1 MIVVTG
7 GAGFI
12 GSNLI
17 AALCEKKGTRP
28 IVVCDSFG
36 QDEKWQNLKKVQ
48 LEDVIAPED
57 IFEFLEAHQ
66 DDIEIIF
73 HLGAIS
79 TTTEKDADL
88 VMENNFKFSKALFQ
102 WCSIY
107 QKRFIYAS
115 SAATYGDGKRGFT
128 DVEDN
133 SHLSKFIP
141 LNVYAWSKHLFD
153 RFISEAKSRGD
164 IFPPQCVGLKFFNVY
179 GPNEYHKDG
188 QMSVVWQVFQQIKN
202 GDQPARLF
210 KSYHSDY
217 PDGGQLRDFVWV
229 GDCDKVMLWL
239 YAHPKVNGFFNVGTG
254 QARSFKDLAT
264 AVFHSLNQKPHLQYV
279 DMPPALKDK
288 YQYFTQADLHKLLK
302 AGYDSPFTS
311 LEEGVN
317 LYVQQYLLQPDPYR

>member
-1 MIVVTG
+1 MIIVTG

-17 AALCEKKGTRP
+17 AALHDKKIKAP

-36 QDEKWQNLKKVQ
+36 EDEKWQNLKKAQ
-48 LEDVIAPED
+48 LEDIVSPEEL
-57 IFEFLEAHQ
+57 FEFLETYQ
-66 DDIEIIF
+66 DDIEIIY

-88 VMENNFKFSKALFQ
+88 VMGNNFKFSKALFQ
-102 WCSIY
+102 WCSIH

-115 SAATYGDGKRGFT
+115 SAATYGDGQQGFT
-128 DVEDN
+128 DHADATN
-133 SHLSKFIP
+133 LSKYTP

-153 RFISEAKSRGD
+153 RFVAEAKARGD
-164 IFPPQCVGLKFFNVY
+164 MLPKQCVGLKFFNVY
-179 GPNEYHKDG
+179 GPNENHKNG

-202 GDQPARLF
+202 GDNAARLF
-210 KSYHSDY
+210 KSYNADY
-217 PDGGQLRDFVWV
+217 PDGGQVRDFVWV

-239 YAHPKVNGFFNVGTG
+239 YAHPEVNGLFNVGTG

-264 AVFHSLNQKPHLQYV
+264 AVFAALNQKPRIEYIE
-279 DMPPALKDK
+279 MPQGLREK
-288 YQYFTQADLHKLLK
+288 YQYFTQADLNNLRT
-302 AGYDSPFTS
+302 AGYQDPFTS
-311 LEEGVN
+311 LDEGVK